1 MNRRLAS
8 YADKNYIL
16 SDSLAKAALLNFLC
30 VLVGAGIRF
39 IFRHAEELR
48 PDMQDMNFALVGMV
62 IAIVRVMLTAVIFL
76 MANRRIKAV
85 IANEGFADPDK
96 LKEEM
101 NPAGSTLLTA
111 YSTRKM
117 LQVWGVIL
125 VAANLLQEF
134 CSRMYQNVM
143 DQLQSYYFGESMV
156 SNEAVSVYNST
167 HGFKYI
173 GMITALIIGFFVT
186 GVFLNDRKLMVLSA
200 LMMIAF
206 ALAFG
211 MFQMFTLKFA
221 DRSIGIVWTGVIYHL
236 TNTVVL
242 FIFSQYTR
250 KKHHC

>member
-30 VLVGAGIRF
+30 VLVGAGVRF
-39 IFRHAEELR
+39 IFRHAEELN

-62 IAIVRVMLTAVIFL
+62 IAVVRVMLTAVIFL

-85 IANEGFADPDK
+85 IANEGFADLDK

-143 DQLQSYYFGESMV
+143 DQMQNYYIGDSMV
-156 SNEAVSVYNST
+156 SNEAVSLYNST

>member
-30 VLVGAGIRF
+30 VLVGAGVRF
-39 IFRHAEELR
+39 IFRHAEELN
-48 PDMQDMNFALVGMV
+48 PDMQDMNFTLLGMA
-62 IAIVRVMLTAVIFL
+62 IAIVRVMLTAVIFML
-76 MANRRIKAV
+76 ANRRIKNV

-143 DQLQSYYFGESMV
+143 DQMQNYYIGDSMV
-156 SNEAVSVYNST
+156 SNEAVSLYNST

-200 LMMIAF
+200 VMMVAF
-206 ALAFG
+206 AIAFG

-242 FIFSQYTR
+242 FLFSLYTR
-250 KKHHC
+250 KNHHC

>member
-1 MNRRLAS
+1 MGKITS
-8 YADKNYIL
+8 YAEKNYIL
-16 SDSLAKAALLNFLC
+16 SDSLSKTALLNFLC
-30 VLVGAGIRF
+30 VLVGAGVRF
-39 IFRHAEELR
+39 FFRHAVELR
-48 PDMQDMNFALVGMV
+48 PDMQDMRFTMVGMG
-62 IAIVRVMLTAVIFL
+62 IAVVRVLLTAAIFL
-76 MANRRIKAV
+76 LANRRIKSV

-134 CSRMYQNVM
+134 CSRMYQNVI
-143 DQLQSYYFGESMV
+143 DQLQSYYIGENMV
-156 SNEAVSVYNST
+156 TNEAVSVYNST

-186 GVFLNDRKLMVLSA
+186 GVFLNDRKLMILSA
-200 LMMIAF
+200 VMMVAF
-206 ALAFG
+206 AIAFG
-211 MFQMFTLKFA
+211 MFQMFTLRFA

-236 TNTVVL
+236 NNTLVL
-242 FIFSQYTR
+242 FLFSHYIR
-250 KKHHC
+250 RKHHC

>member
-1 MNRRLAS
+1 MGKLTS
-8 YADKNYIL
+8 WADKNYIL
-16 SDSLAKAALLNFLC
+16 SDSLSKVALLNFLC
-30 VLVGAGIRF
+30 VLVGAGVRF

-48 PDMQDMNFALVGMV
+48 PDMQNMNFALMGMA
-62 IAIVRVMLTAVIFL
+62 IAVVRVLLTAVIFML
-76 MANRRIKAV
+76 ANRRIKTV

-143 DQLQSYYFGESMV
+143 DQLQSYYIGESMA

-186 GVFLNDRKLMVLSA
+186 GVFLNDRKLMIMSA
-200 LMMIAF
+200 VMMAAF
-206 ALAFG
+206 AIAFG
-211 MFQMFTLKFA
+211 MFQMFTLRFA
-221 DRSIGIVWTGVIYHL
+221 DRSIGIVWTAVIYYL
-236 TNTVVL
+236 NNTVVL
-242 FIFSQYTR
+242 FIFSQYIR

>member
-30 VLVGAGIRF
+30 VLVGAGVRF
-39 IFRHAEELR
+39 IFRHAEELN
-48 PDMQDMNFALVGMV
+48 PDMQDMNFTLLGMA

-101 NPAGSTLLTA
+101 NPAGSTLLAA

>member
-1 MNRRLAS
+1 MGKIDS
-8 YADKNYIL
+8 YKNKKLIL
-16 SDSLAKAALLNFLC
+16 SDSLSKAAFLNFLC
-30 VLVGAGIRF
+30 VLVGAGVRF

-48 PDMQDMNFALVGMV
+48 PDMQDINFALLGMV
-62 IAIVRVMLTAVIFL
+62 IAIVRVMLTAVIFM

-111 YSTRKM
+111 YSTRQL

-134 CSRMYQNVM
+134 CGRMYQNAM
-143 DQLQSYYFGESMV
+143 DQLQSYYIGENMV

-200 LMMIAF
+200 VMMVAF
-206 ALAFG
+206 AIAFG

-221 DRSIGIVWTGVIYHL
+221 DRSIGIVWTAVIYHL

-242 FIFSQYTR
+242 FLFSQYTR
-250 KKHHC
+250 KNHHC

>member
-30 VLVGAGIRF
+30 VLVGAGVRF
-39 IFRHAEELR
+39 IFRHAEELN
-48 PDMQDMNFALVGMV
+48 PDMQDMNFTLLGMA